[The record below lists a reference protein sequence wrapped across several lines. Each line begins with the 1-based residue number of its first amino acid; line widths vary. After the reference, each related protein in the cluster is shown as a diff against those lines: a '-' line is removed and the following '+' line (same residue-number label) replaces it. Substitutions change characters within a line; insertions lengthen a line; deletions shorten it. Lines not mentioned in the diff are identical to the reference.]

1 MFTYL
6 ASPYSHADKNVM
18 EERYIRNLEAVKFI
32 ALNYGNTPYSPIVHF
47 HQVAK
52 IHDMRTDFHFWQ
64 KHNENMLRGASE
76 LVILTL
82 PGWDISRGVNFELG
96 FARARQITI
105 GYIHPITFDYTKTPQ
120 A

>member
-18 EERYIRNLEAVKFI
+18 EERYIRNLEAVQRL
-32 ALNYGNTPYSPIVHF
+32 ALDTDTPYSPIVHF

-52 IHDMRTDFHFWQ
+52 IHGMRTDFHFWQ
-64 KHNENMLRGASE
+64 RHNEAMLRTANK
-76 LVILTL
+76 LTILTL

-96 FARARQITI
+96 FARAQRLQVV
-105 GYIHPITFDYTKTPQ
+105 YMHPITFDCTPTPQ